1 MKEKIN
7 EVIDIISEVAD
18 IPKENISPK
27 SRLTIDLGLE
37 SLDIVTLISTMEDKY
52 SITIPDKDIKTI
64 QTVEDI
70 AKYLNNND

>member
-7 EVIDIISEVAD
+7 EVINLISEVAD
-18 IPKENISPK
+18 IPKENITAK

-37 SLDIVTLISTMEDKY
+37 SLDIVTLISTMEEKY
-52 SITIPDKDIKTI
+52 GITIPDKDIKTI

-70 AKYLNNND
+70 AKYLSNYD